1 MKTTIK
7 LLALPAL
14 ILPAILAGTPALAGT
29 GTSAG
34 TAAPAAVTSIER
46 KAGSSAQARAYW
58 TAERMAAATP
68 ADEVEKSAGPV
79 TQSPVAE
86 RVRRF
91 AEAVAPKDGSGFGAQ
106 LNESITVGKI
116 FYTSSTDG
124 LGHYCSASVVNSPAR
139 NMVFTAA
146 HCVHDGPGRDWHTAN
161 WMFVPSYRNGA
172 QPYGTWD
179 WSTLAVPSGWISTR
193 ERQYD
198 VAVALVYGSR
208 SIVDAVGANG
218 LLTGGGRAYHY
229 DIFGYPSNKDS
240 GEVQWVCSG
249 TSRDAGSNRI
259 EMNCGFGGGS
269 SGGPWYYS
277 YDNTT
282 RRGDVHGVMSYS
294 SGSNTN
300 GSPYFS
306 AAVVG
311 TLYNTYANDTW

>member
-29 GTSAG
+29 GTTAG

-161 WMFVPSYRNGA
+161 
-172 QPYGTWD
+172 
-179 WSTLAVPSGWISTR
+179 
-193 ERQYD
+193 
-198 VAVALVYGSR
+198 
-208 SIVDAVGANG
+208 
-218 LLTGGGRAYHY
+218 
-229 DIFGYPSNKDS
+229 
-240 GEVQWVCSG
+240 
-249 TSRDAGSNRI
+249 
-259 EMNCGFGGGS
+259 
-269 SGGPWYYS
+269 
-277 YDNTT
+277 
-282 RRGDVHGVMSYS
+282 
-294 SGSNTN
+294 
-300 GSPYFS
+300 
-306 AAVVG
+306 
-311 TLYNTYANDTW
+311 

>member
-1 MKTTIK
+1 MALS
-7 LLALPAL
+7 LLPVALL
-14 ILPAILAGTPALAGT
+14 SSVLS
-29 GTSAG
+29 GTSAQAQTPNG
-34 TAAPAAVTSIER
+34 TAGLNSVTSIER
-46 KAGSSAQARAYW
+46 KAGSITHAASYW
-58 TAERMAAATP
+58 TSRRMAAATP
-68 ADEVEKSAGPV
+68 ADETERSTGLAARN
-79 TQSPVAE
+79 VAPE
-86 RVRRF
+86 RVKRF
-91 AEAVAPKDGSGFGAQ
+91 AEAVAPKSRPGVSIK

-124 LGHYCSASVVNSPAR
+124 LDHYCSASVVNSAAR

-146 HCVHDGPGRDWHTAN
+146 HCVHDGPGRTWHTAN
-161 WMFVPSYRNGA
+161 WTFAPSYRNGA
-172 QPYGTWD
+172 EPYGTWD

-198 VAVALVYGSR
+198 VAVALVHGNR

-229 DIFGYPSNKDS
+229 DVFGYPSNKDG
-240 GEVQWVCSG
+240 GESQWFCSG

-277 YDNTT
+277 YNDAT
-282 RRGDVHGVMSYS
+282 RRGDVHGVMSYI
-294 SGSNTN
+294 SGNTN

>member
-1 MKTTIK
+1 MRTSLR
-7 LLALPAL
+7 LLAMSAL
-14 ILPAILAGTPALAGT
+14 ILPAALAGT
-29 GTSAG
+29 SAQAATDTTPG
-34 TAAPAAVTSIER
+34 TAAAAGVTSIER
-46 KAGSSAQARAYW
+46 EAGSVSHAAAYW
-58 TAERMAAATP
+58 TAARRAAATP

-79 TQSPVAE
+79 TASSAPE
-86 RVRRF
+86 PVRRF
-91 AEAVAPKDGSGFGAQ
+91 AQAVAPKDGGDLTVQ

-124 LGHYCSASVVNSPAR
+124 LGHYCSASVVNSAAR

-146 HCVHDGPGRDWHTAN
+146 HCVHDGPGKTWHTAN
-161 WMFVPSYRNGA
+161 WMFVPSYRNGD

-179 WSTLAVPSGWISTR
+179 WSTLAVPSGWISSR
-193 ERQYD
+193 ERRYD

-208 SIVDAVGANG
+208 SVVDAVGANG

-240 GEVQWVCSG
+240 GEVQWICSG
-249 TSRDAGSNRI
+249 TSRDAGSDQI
-259 EMNCGFGGGS
+259 EIDCGFGGGA

-277 YDNTT
+277 YDNTG

-294 SGSNTN
+294 SGTNTN

>member
-1 MKTTIK
+1 MRTSIR
-7 LLALPAL
+7 LLALSAMV
-14 ILPAILAGTPALAGT
+14 LPAVLAGTPAQAVT
-29 GTSAG
+29 D
-34 TAAPAAVTSIER
+34 AAPRTSTSSGVTSIER
-46 KAGSSAQARAYW
+46 KAASATQASAYW

-68 ADEVEKSAGPV
+68 ADEVEKSAGAV
-79 TQSPVAE
+79 TGSFAPEA
-86 RVRRF
+86 VRRF
-91 AEAVAPKDGSGFGAQ
+91 AEAVAPADGGRFGLQ
-106 LNESITVGKI
+106 LNESVTVGKI

-124 LGHYCSASVVNSPAR
+124 TGRYCSASVVNSAAR

-146 HCVHDGPGRDWHTAN
+146 HCVHDGPGRGWHTEN
-161 WMFVPSYRNGA
+161 WMFVPAYRNGA

-179 WSTLAVPSGWISTR
+179 WSTLAVPTGWIDTR

-198 VAVALVYGSR
+198 VAIALVHGSR
-208 SIVDAVGANG
+208 SVVDAVGANG
-218 LLTGGGRAYHY
+218 LLTGGGREYRY
-229 DIFGYPSNKDS
+229 DVFGYPSNKDG

-259 EMNCGFGGGS
+259 ELDCGFGGGS

-277 YDNTT
+277 YDDANG
-282 RRGDVHGVMSYS
+282 RGDVHGVMSYS

-311 TLYNTYANDTW
+311 ALYDQYANDTW